1 MAETKTEVKSESSI
15 DFLLS
20 YAIIIIVLISIL
32 SVAFLII
39 KTPSIYSCASPPNFN
54 CGYVSISTSGVL
66 TVKISQAIGS
76 NIKINGVACA
86 DQQNATTDIP
96 KYGNV
101 QVNSI
106 NPSNSFYPVQL
117 GVSGDY
123 APGNYIN
130 SGSSY
135 IFYVNCYQVGGSI
148 AKGALGSQFS
158 GYLWLN
164 YTIPNYGTQ
173 IERIASFTTIYSS
186 S

>member
-1 MAETKTEVKSESSI
+1 MVI
-15 DFLLS
+15 V
-20 YAIIIIVLISIL
+20 IIITALAAVTIIASKAPVTPGC
-32 SVAFLII
+32 VAPPGF
-39 KTPSIYSCASPPNFN
+39 SCSF
-54 CGYVSISTSGVL
+54 VSIGTNGIL

-76 NIKINGVACA
+76 DIKINGVACA
-86 DQQNATTDIP
+86 DQQNATTDTP

-130 SGSSY
+130 TGSSY
-135 IFYVNCYQVGGSI
+135 VFYVNCYQVGGSL
-148 AKGALGSQFS
+148 AKGTLGSQFS

-173 IERIASFTTIYSS
+173 VERIATFTITYT
-186 S
+186 

>member
-1 MAETKTEVKSESSI
+1 MPKTKTKFKLESSI

-20 YAIIIIVLISIL
+20 YTIVIIVLISIL
-32 SVAFLII
+32 TAAFLII
-39 KTPSIYSCASPPNFN
+39 KTQHIYSCTSPPNFN
-54 CGYVSISTSGVL
+54 CGYVSIGTNGIL

-76 NIKINGVACA
+76 DIKINGVACA
-86 DQQNATTDIP
+86 DQQNATTDTP

-130 SGSSY
+130 TGSSY
-135 IFYVNCYQVGGSI
+135 VFYVNCYQVGGSL
-148 AKGALGSQFS
+148 AKGTLGSQFS

-173 IERIASFTTIYSS
+173 VERIATFTITYT
-186 S
+186 

>member
-1 MAETKTEVKSESSI
+1 MVI
-15 DFLLS
+15 V
-20 YAIIIIVLISIL
+20 IIITALAAVSLIASRAPVTPGC
-32 SVAFLII
+32 VAPPGF
-39 KTPSIYSCASPPNFN
+39 SCTF
-54 CGYVSISTSGVL
+54 VSIGTSGIL

-76 NIKINGVACA
+76 NIKINGVACS
-86 DQQNATTDIP
+86 DQQNSTTDIP

-130 SGSSY
+130 SGASY
-135 IFYVNCYQVGGSI
+135 VFYVNCYQAGGGL
-148 AKGALGSQFS
+148 AAGKPGAQFS

-164 YTIPNYGTQ
+164 YTIPNYGKQ
-173 IERIASFTTIYSS
+173 VQKIATFTTTYT
-186 S
+186 